1 MSLADELLADL
12 EENDDGELE
21 AAIETKTSNL
31 NEEGSNDF
39 KVPYP
44 VIPKEEEIKN
54 VSIRELAKLRHSEQL
69 QRVMAEI
76 EQNVGKARDKID
88 VTGLMETDPEYQL
101 IVEANNI
108 AVEVDGEIAIIHRF
122 VRDKYQKRF
131 PELDSLI
138 VTPLEYIRTVK
149 ELGNDLDKC
158 KNNEILQSFL
168 TQATIMIVSV
178 TASTTQG
185 KVLTEKELDEI
196 IEACDMAADLNNFK
210 SRIYEY
216 VESRMT
222 FIAPN
227 ITAIVGASTAAKI
240 LGVAGGLTKL
250 SRMPAC
256 NVLTI
261 GQQKKTLS
269 GFSQAAALPHTG
281 FIYFSQIVQ
290 DTPPELRYKAAKL
303 VSTKLTLAA
312 RVDAC
317 HDSTDGH
324 IGRTLRE
331 GIEKKLDKLQEPP
344 PVKFVKP
351 LPKPIEQ
358 SRKKRGGK
366 RVRKM
371 KERYAM
377 TEFRK
382 NANRMNFADIEDD
395 AYQEDLGYTRGTI
408 GKSSTG
414 RIRLPQIDEK
424 TKVRISKT
432 LQKNLQK
439 QQQYGGATS
448 IRRQVSGTA
457 SSVAFT
463 PLQVCISL
471 TLSCTRQL
479 TKVRII
485 KTLQKNL
492 QKQQQYGGATSIR
505 RQVSGTAS
513 SVAFTPLQG
522 LEIVNPQAA
531 EVRISEANAKYFS
544 NTSGFLSVGKKT
556 T

>member
-21 AAIETKTSNL
+21 AAIESKTTTESH
-31 NEEGSNDF
+31 EF
-39 KVPYP
+39 AVPYP

-54 VSIRELAKLRHSEQL
+54 VSIRELAKLRHSERL
-69 QRVMAEI
+69 ERVMREI
-76 EQNVGKARDKID
+76 EHNVGSNRKKIE
-88 VTGLMETDPEYQL
+88 VTGLMESDPEYQL

-108 AVEVDGEIAIIHRF
+108 AVEIDGEIAIIHRF

-138 VTPLEYIRTVK
+138 VTPLEYIRSVK
-149 ELGNDLDKC
+149 ELGNDLDKA
-158 KNNEILQSFL
+158 KNNETLQSFL

-185 KVLTEKELDEI
+185 NLLTEHELSEI
-196 IEACDMAADLNNFK
+196 VEACDMAAEINNFK
-210 SRIYEY
+210 SNIYEY

-324 IGRTLRE
+324 IGRQLHE
-331 GIEKKLDKLQEPP
+331 EIEKKLDKLQEPP

-382 NANRMNFADIEDD
+382 NANRLNFADIEDD
-395 AYQEDLGYTRGTI
+395 ALPRGPWLHAWEL
-408 GKSSTG
+408 SAN
-414 RIRLPQIDEK
+414 RAR
-424 TKVRISKT
+424 
-432 LQKNLQK
+432 
-439 QQQYGGATS
+439 AAC
-448 IRRQVSGTA
+448 A
-457 SSVAFT
+457 S
-463 PLQVCISL
+463 
-471 TLSCTRQL
+471 R
-479 TKVRII
+479 K
-485 KTLQKNL
+485 
-492 QKQQQYGGATSIR
+492 
-505 RQVSGTAS
+505 
-513 SVAFTPLQG
+513 
-522 LEIVNPQAA
+522 
-531 EVRISEANAKYFS
+531 
-544 NTSGFLSVGKKT
+544 
-556 T
+556 

>member
-21 AAIETKTSNL
+21 AVIENKTSTDVAH
-31 NEEGSNDF
+31 EFAIPRS
-39 KVPYP
+39 
-44 VIPKEEEIKN
+44 VIPMEEDIKS
-54 VSIRELAKLRHSEQL
+54 VLT
-69 QRVMAEI
+69 EI
-76 EQNVGKARDKID
+76 ERNVGNDRKKIE
-88 VTGLMETDPEYQL
+88 VTGLMESDPEYQL

-108 AVEVDGEIAIIHRF
+108 AVEIDGEIAIIHRF

-131 PELDSLI
+131 PELESLI

-149 ELGNDLDKC
+149 ELGNDLDKA
-158 KNNEILQSFL
+158 KNNETLQSFL
-168 TQATIMIVSV
+168 TQATIMVVSV

-185 KVLTEKELDEI
+185 KILTESELEEI
-196 IEACDMAADLNNFK
+196 FEACDMASDLNNFK
-210 SRIYEY
+210 SSIYDY

-227 ITAIVGASTAAKI
+227 ITAILGASTAAKI
-240 LGVAGGLTKL
+240 LGVAGGLSKL
-250 SRMPAC
+250 SKMPAC
-256 NVLTI
+256 NVLPL

-269 GFSQAAALPHTG
+269 GFSQAASLPHTG

-290 DTPPELRYKAAKL
+290 DTTPAAKL
-303 VSTKLTLAA
+303 VSTKLILAA

-317 HDSTDGH
+317 HESTDGH
-324 IGRTLRE
+324 IGRQLRE
-331 GIEKKLDKLQEPP
+331 GIEKKLDKLQEPA

-382 NANRMNFADIEDD
+382 NANRLNFADIEDD

-414 RIRLPQIDEK
+414 RVRLPQIDEK

-432 LQKNLQK
+432 LQKNLHRQN
-439 QQQYGGATS
+439 QQYGGATS

-463 PLQVCISL
+463 PLQWTGGIVVAAMASFNDLSFDWESLCQECPECWTTSDILLFHAYIVSALIS
-471 TLSCTRQL
+471 
-479 TKVRII
+479 
-485 KTLQKNL
+485 
-492 QKQQQYGGATSIR
+492 
-505 RQVSGTAS
+505 
-513 SVAFTPLQG
+513 
-522 LEIVNPQAA
+522 
-531 EVRISEANAKYFS
+531 SE
-544 NTSGFLSVGKKT
+544 KKPGVYYMMT
-556 T
+556 E